1 MLHNI
6 QIENMNAIQQ
16 ISMYF
21 LLMGLWMIW
30 GTMLEASIFEAA
42 LLHVACWLDVP
53 PPCVYHHRPRTSDTA
68 GSYLLHVVAE
78 AQEKKWKHASF
89 FKD

>member
-6 QIENMNAIQQ
+6 QVENMNATQK
-16 ISMYF
+16 ISMCF

-42 LLHVACWLDVP
+42 LLHVAYWLDVP
-53 PPCVYHHRPRTSDTA
+53 PPGIYYHHPRTSKIA

-78 AQEKKWKHASF
+78 AQEKKWKHARF
-89 FKD
+89 LKD